1 MNKIFS
7 KDIEIQ
13 WVLCPKIPHY
23 IHRETDILDLL
34 SFTASVYYE
43 NNKLLSKKNKAL
55 SLGTEF
61 KIDAESLNEYFNG
74 EVEVLYEYACTNT
87 RALFEVA
94 EIKKIISQNYIYTI
108 EENYN
113 DFLRIKNKKGFFKN
127 LSFDIKYDNFPF
139 EQKIEV
145 QYDAFKINNFNSI
158 FLNIYKNSDDLSLK
172 FKINKKEYAESKLN
186 GLYILPFDIKTN
198 QKLKSIY
205 INNIHDKWLDT
216 SEEIKILS
224 LPFNDNSITES
235 SFLKLKIFY
244 FNESQGQ
251 ILDFFREKMNE
262 TEFEDFLIE
271 YFTDQY
277 YNADMIYKEN
287 LINQTIAYFQ
297 APLYLFNENSL
308 SAISWPDEEVD
319 IFGCYFKNY
328 FPKSNKDLSNF
339 TFSLGKLINVI
350 DSTANDYRSSE
361 NIPANLLGFFIKND
375 NNDLQYKDINYDLPY
390 FKFSNIKNASIVKIE
405 KENSITKIYLEFITL
420 FPDYNSIYLE
430 NISQNLFFLQKYYK
444 SINDTNYA
452 TFLFCYEYD
461 NNITQ
466 QYLSNNSEDENR
478 IIQDT
483 KLINF
488 SLKLL
493 PQ

>member
-1 MNKIFS
+1 MNNIFA
-7 KDIEIQ
+7 KDVEIK
-13 WVLCPKIPHY
+13 WNIYPNIPAY
-23 IHRETDILDLL
+23 IKDFDFFDLL
-34 SFTASVYYE
+34 SFNVSIY
-43 NNKLLSKKNKAL
+43 NKDNELLNTKNQIL
-55 SLGTEF
+55 SSTREF
-61 KIDAESLNEYFNG
+61 IIDGDSLNEYFDG
-74 EVEVLYEYACTNT
+74 SRPVLYEYAAGNT
-87 RALFEVA
+87 RGLFHLAEV
-94 EIKKIISQNYIYTI
+94 KKILPQNFIYSL

-113 DFLRIKNKKGFFKN
+113 DFVKTKNKKGFFKN
-127 LSFDIKYDNFPF
+127 LSFSIKYDNFDIN
-139 EQKIEV
+139 QKIDM
-145 QYDAFKINNFNSI
+145 QYSDFKINNFNSI

-172 FKINKKEYAESKLN
+172 FKINKKEYFDSTLN
-186 GLYILPFDIKTN
+186 GLYVIPYDIKTN

-205 INNIHDKWLDT
+205 INNIYAKWLDT

-262 TEFEDFLIE
+262 TEFENFLTE

-277 YNADMIYKEN
+277 YSADMVYKEN

-297 APLYLFNENSL
+297 APLYLFNQSSL
-308 SAISWPDEEVD
+308 SAISWPNEEIN

-461 NNITQ
+461 NNTTA
-466 QYLSNNSEDENR
+466 QYLSNNLEDENR
-478 IIQDT
+478 IIQDS